1 MTSYASATSAW
12 TPAEKEAHP
21 DPRLLTQPES
31 DSTSS
36 GIIET
41 KTSIEYTP
49 PLTPPIAEQDQ
60 DKASDAGKEDKESE
74 IPGSKFDHVIPG
86 VRVMETRQLPDD
98 LEKKIAK
105 PCKLPSLFP
114 LCLSRNP
121 HIPRCPNKLTLEID
135 CGMM

>member
-31 DSTSS
+31 DS
-36 GIIET
+36 IIET
-41 KTSIEYTP
+41 KTSIDYTP

-98 LEKKIAK
+98 LEKTIAQ